1 MASTD
6 CVAQRRAT
14 EVSRGHLL
22 CQSLL
27 DGWLWYSV
35 SSYLSRVVFVMSL
48 LRQGKALA
56 LTIYIGE
63 SDQWQGT
70 PLYVAIIQMLREQG
84 CAGATA
90 TRAVAGY
97 GAGARL
103 HEQGGVRWS
112 SDAPVVIQVVDQ
124 PERVRRLLPRLQEM
138 VSGGLMTLQE
148 VEVLKYTHARQRG
161 IPTKLL
167 VQQVMETLVT
177 TVSPNTP
184 ISTVVDLLLA
194 ASFRAIPVVDQQQH
208 LLGIISTGDLIKA
221 GVLPMRRGLVRTAL
235 ELDTQTADT
244 VEAPLEQA
252 RRSTLTAQDVMNR
265 QVRTV
270 APTTPVREAAQI
282 MIETG
287 LRRLP
292 VVNEQ
297 GVLLGMLA
305 RADLLQ
311 IIVTSPLM
319 NTQATSG
326 TQPLQRSGVLSHGP
340 VQQRPIADFVST
352 EIETVSAQTPLPEVI
367 DALIVSPFKRVLVV
381 DQERHVQGIISDV
394 DVLAGL
400 QEEMRPGLLALLTS
414 WASGKP
420 KRPLT
425 GALHPPQRAVMTAAD
440 VMNRDVVTVTGT
452 TSVQETIETMI
463 ATRRKILPVVNAQRQ
478 LVGVVGRSD
487 LLRVL
492 VER

>member
-1 MASTD
+1 MEGTSFYMTVILLF
-6 CVAQRRAT
+6 CVICHEGVLA
-14 EVSRGHLL
+14 
-22 CQSLL
+22 
-27 DGWLWYSV
+27 
-35 SSYLSRVVFVMSL
+35 MSL
-48 LRQGKALA
+48 LRQGKAFT

-70 PLYVAIIQMLREQG
+70 SLYAAIIHLLREQG

-103 HEQGGVRWS
+103 HEQGGLHWS
-112 SDAPVVIQVVDQ
+112 SDATIVIQIIDQ

-138 VSGGLMTLQE
+138 LNGGLMTLQE
-148 VEVLKYTHARQRG
+148 VEVLKYTHARLRG
-161 IPTKLL
+161 IPTKLQ

-177 TVSPNTP
+177 TVSPETP
-184 ISTVVDLLLA
+184 AATIVDLLLA

-208 LLGIISTGDLIKA
+208 LQGIISTGDLITA
-221 GVLPMRRGLVRTAL
+221 GILPMRRGLVRTAL
-235 ELDTQTADT
+235 ELDSQTAEA

-252 RRSTLTAQDVMNR
+252 RRSMMTAQEVMNR
-265 QVRTV
+265 QVRAV
-270 APTTPVREAAQI
+270 APTMPVREAAQI
-282 MIETG
+282 MLETG

-292 VVNEQ
+292 VVNAQ

-311 IIVTSPLM
+311 VIVTSPLM
-319 NTQATSG
+319 SPQFTSA
-326 TQPLQRSGVLSHGP
+326 TQPLRPTGSLSHDP
-340 VQQRPIADFVST
+340 IQRRPIADFIST
-352 EIETVSAQTPLPEVI
+352 AVETINPQASLAEVI

-381 DQERHVQGIISDV
+381 DQQRCVQGIISDI

-400 QEEMRPGLLALLTS
+400 QTEMRPGLLALFTS

-420 KRPLT
+420 KRPST
-425 GALHPPQRAVMTAAD
+425 GMLHTHTHEASTAAD
-440 VMNRDVVTVTGT
+440 LMNREVVTVTDT
-452 TSVQETIETMI
+452 TSVQETIEIMI
-463 ATRRKILPVVNAQRQ
+463 ATRRKILPVVNAQGQ

-492 VER
+492 VEG

>member
-1 MASTD
+1 
-6 CVAQRRAT
+6 
-14 EVSRGHLL
+14 
-22 CQSLL
+22 
-27 DGWLWYSV
+27 
-35 SSYLSRVVFVMSL
+35 MSL

-70 PLYVAIIQMLREQG
+70 PLYAAIIQMLREQG

-103 HEQGGVRWS
+103 HEQGGLHWS
-112 SDAPVVIQVVDQ
+112 SDAPIIIQVVDQ
-124 PERVRRLLPRLQEM
+124 PERVRRLLPHLQEM
-138 VSGGLMTLQE
+138 VSGGLITLQE
-148 VEVLKYTHARQRG
+148 VEVLKYTHARRRG

-177 TVSPNTP
+177 TVSPDTP
-184 ISTVVDLLLA
+184 ISTVIDLLLK
-194 ASFRAIPVVDQQQH
+194 ASFRAIPVVDEQRH
-208 LLGIISTGDLIKA
+208 LLGIISTGDLIRV

-235 ELDTQTADT
+235 ELDTQTADA

-265 QVRTV
+265 RVRTV
-270 APTTPVREAAQI
+270 APTMSVREAAQI

-292 VVNEQ
+292 VVDAQ

-319 NTQATSG
+319 NTQTTSG
-326 TQPLQRSGVLSHGP
+326 TRPLQRTGTLSREAI
-340 VQQRPIADFVST
+340 QQRPIAEFVST
-352 EIETVSAQTPLPEVI
+352 DVETVNAQTPLPEVI

-381 DQERHVQGIISDV
+381 DQERRVQGIISDV

-414 WASGKP
+414 WAGGRP

-425 GALHPPQRAVMTAAD
+425 GALHSSQRTVATAAD
-440 VMNRDVVTVTGT
+440 LMNREVVTVTDT
-452 TSVQETIETMI
+452 TTVQETIERMI
-463 ATRRKILPVVNAQRQ
+463 ATRRKLLPVVNAEGQ

-492 VER
+492 VEG